1 MSMLKVENVHKRFGQ
16 TEILK
21 GISREVNQGDVVC
34 IIGPS
39 GSGKTT
45 FLRCINFLEKTDQGT
60 MDFDQLH
67 INLANV
73 SKQTIRQ
80 VRLHT
85 GFVFQNYNLFLN
97 KTALENVTEGLIIA
111 RNVPKQE
118 ALAIAKQALDKVGL
132 SGRYDYY
139 PQQLSGGQQQRTN
152 SFKKRIQNGSRIY
165 YCLESEYAAR
175 SCCQPIRLE

>member
-21 GISREVNQGDVVC
+21 GISLEVNKGDVVC

-111 RNVPKQE
+111 RNVPK
-118 ALAIAKQALDKVGL
+118 
-132 SGRYDYY
+132 
-139 PQQLSGGQQQRTN
+139 
-152 SFKKRIQNGSRIY
+152 
-165 YCLESEYAAR
+165 
-175 SCCQPIRLE
+175 